1 MQGSNFSMPK
11 VMESERLTL
20 YPLSGEELSALLK
33 EGQDFFPESV
43 LSPVIRRA
51 LRSKLSKMKK
61 LPKEIHPW
69 FTYWRIVKK
78 SGENIGIIGSK
89 GLPGEDGM
97 VELGYAMA
105 REFRRKG
112 YMAEALLAF
121 LDWLYE
127 CPFCTGARLR
137 ILPSNFPSVKTACS
151 CGFTRAGQED
161 VYFIYQFNF

>member
-1 MQGSNFSMPK
+1 MPGSNFSMPD
-11 VMESERLTL
+11 VMESERLAL
-20 YPLSGEELSALLK
+20 YPLSEKELGEVLG

-51 LRSKLSKMKK
+51 FRSKISKMKK
-61 LPKEIHPW
+61 IPEEMHPW
-69 FTYWRIVKK
+69 YTYWRIVKK

-127 CPFCTGARLR
+127 CPFCFGARLR
-137 ILPSNFPSVKTACS
+137 ILPSNFPSIKTAQS

-161 VYFIYQFNF
+161 IYVIYLYKF

>member
-1 MQGSNFSMPK
+1 MQGSEFSMPD
-11 VMESERLTL
+11 VVESRRLAL
-20 YPLSGEELSALLK
+20 YPMGEEALWELLE

-69 FTYWRIVKK
+69 YTYWRIVKK

-112 YMAEALLAF
+112 YMSEALLAF

-137 ILPSNFPSVKTACS
+137 ILPSNFPSLKTARS
-151 CGFTRAGQED
+151 CGFIQAGQED
-161 VYFIYQFNF
+161 IYLIYLYHF

>member
-1 MQGSNFSMPK
+1 MQGSNFSLPD
-11 VMESERLTL
+11 VVECERLTL
-20 YPLSGEELSALLK
+20 FAMSEEELWEALG
-33 EGQDFFPESV
+33 EGQDCFPESV

-51 LRSKLSKMKK
+51 FRSKISKMKK
-61 LPKEIHPW
+61 MPKELHPW

-105 REFRRKG
+105 REFRRNG

-137 ILPSNFPSVKTACS
+137 ILPSNFPSLKTARS
-151 CGFTRAGQED
+151 CGFIQAGQED
-161 VYFIYQFNF
+161 IYFIYQYNF

>member
-1 MQGSNFSMPK
+1 MGSAWG
-11 VMESERLTL
+11 RAGL
-20 YPLSGEELSALLK
+20 
-33 EGQDFFPESV
+33 FPESV

-51 LRSKLSKMKK
+51 FRSKISKMKK
-61 LPKEIHPW
+61 MPKELHPW

-105 REFRRKG
+105 REFRRNG

-137 ILPSNFPSVKTACS
+137 ILPSNFPSLKTARS
-151 CGFTRAGQED
+151 CGFIQAGQED
-161 VYFIYQFNF
+161 IYFIYQYNF

>member
-1 MQGSNFSMPK
+1 MQGSDFSMPD
-11 VMESERLTL
+11 VVESGRLAL
-20 YPLSGEELSALLK
+20 YPMGEEALWELLE

-69 FTYWRIVKK
+69 YTYWRIVKK

-112 YMAEALLAF
+112 YMSEALLAF

-137 ILPSNFPSVKTACS
+137 ILPSNFPSLKTARS
-151 CGFTRAGQED
+151 CGFIQAGQED
-161 VYFIYQFNF
+161 IYLIYLYHF